1 MTGGFE
7 LSTTSP
13 LIERRNSGRRRV
25 LRQPQWGEVLMAI
38 YIVEKVIEGVMLVD
52 VRGRITL
59 GPETEALR
67 SKLKQLIDGGQ
78 QRIILDLGEVT
89 YIDSVGLST
98 LVASYTSARRA
109 GGDLKLLRLPRGVHQ
124 LLQITRLSTVF
135 EIYESLDAARQ
146 AFAQKQP

>member
-1 MTGGFE
+1 
-7 LSTTSP
+7 
-13 LIERRNSGRRRV
+13 
-25 LRQPQWGEVLMAI
+25 MAI
-38 YIVEKVIEGVMLVD
+38 YIVEKVIEGVILVD

-67 SKLKQLIDGGQ
+67 SKLKQLIDSGQ
-78 QRIILDLGEVT
+78 QRVILDLGEVT

-146 AFAQKQP
+146 AFAQEQP

>member
-59 GPETEALR
+59 GPDTEALR

>member
-7 LSTTSP
+7 FSTTSP
-13 LIERRNSGRRRV
+13 LIERRYSGRRRV

-67 SKLKQLIDGGQ
+67 SKLKQLIDSGQ
-78 QRIILDLGEVT
+78 QRVILDLGEVS

-135 EIYESLDAARQ
+135 EVYETLEAARQ
-146 AFAQKQP
+146 AFAPEQP